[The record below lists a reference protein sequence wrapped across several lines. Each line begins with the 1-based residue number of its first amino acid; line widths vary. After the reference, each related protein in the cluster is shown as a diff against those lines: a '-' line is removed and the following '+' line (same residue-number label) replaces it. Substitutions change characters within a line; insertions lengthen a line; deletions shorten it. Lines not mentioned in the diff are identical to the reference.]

1 MVPRRSGLEVAVPSG
16 SAGNSGGGDSGE
28 LPELTVPEAPAAPGA
43 ATLAGLL
50 GERYRTVAR
59 LGAGAFGEVYRAHD
73 NVLGRDVAIKRIR
86 LEAFVE
92 PAQLEEVKQR
102 FLREAQLAARL
113 RHANIVTTHD
123 IVSSPRTS
131 FIVMEL
137 VEGRTLQAL
146 LEARGRLPLDEASR
160 LLGQVAAA
168 LDHAHASGVVHRDVK
183 PANVM
188 VEPSGHV
195 KVMDFGIAKAEAG
208 GNLTATGLIMGTPNY
223 MSPEQA
229 RGGKVDARSD
239 LFSLGC
245 VLYEC
250 LTGVKPFQ
258 ADTVTAILVRILTED
273 PPPVDFDATGLP
285 RAVGEV
291 LRRAMAK
298 DPAARFASGSE
309 TIAALGAAGGLQ
321 PVSPAPPLRQTG
333 TPTAV
338 PASGPLAAPGDSA
351 TDAPTVVSRAPQGAV
366 GARRRTALAAV
377 AVLALAAGGYWLVA
391 GARPRPTGGALVVEE
406 PVGFFGRLLGR
417 EPRLLVTLPAGTS
430 LRLTLVT
437 PLSSETAGAGDAL
450 SAETTSAVRIEGV
463 EALPT
468 GSQLAGRVTQA
479 ASAAAAGGRGEMT
492 LEFDSVTLPEGGRYS
507 LRTRPLS
514 LRAPAIARRRENALV
529 AGLSEVGAAV
539 GGLLGGRKGA
549 SAGGVVG
556 GAAGAAYVTSEKG
569 RDVTLPARASL
580 SVETAEPT
588 TLRRPRQP

>member
-1 MVPRRSGLEVAVPSG
+1 MPGG
-16 SAGNSGGGDSGE
+16 SSREAGEGDAGE
-28 LPELTVPEAPAAPGA
+28 LPELTVPEAPAPGA

-73 NVLGRDVAIKRIR
+73 GVLGRDVAIKRIR
-86 LEAFVE
+86 LEAFAE

-102 FLREAQLAARL
+102 FRREAQLAARL
-113 RHANIVTTHD
+113 RHSNIVTTHD
-123 IVSSPRTS
+123 IVSSPATS

-137 VEGRTLQAL
+137 VEGRTLQSL
-146 LEARGRLPLDEASR
+146 LEARGRLPLGEASQ

-168 LDHAHASGVVHRDVK
+168 LDHAHAGGVVHRDVK

-195 KVMDFGIAKAEAG
+195 KVMDFGIAKAEAS

-258 ADTVTAILVRILTED
+258 ADSVTAILVRILTED

-285 RAVGEV
+285 RAVGDV

-298 DPAARFASGSE
+298 DPAARYASGAE
-309 TIAALGAAGGLQ
+309 MIAALSAAGG
-321 PVSPAPPLRQTG
+321 PLTG
-333 TPTAV
+333 RAGAGTT
-338 PASGPLAAPGDSA
+338 G
-351 TDAPTVVSRAPQGAV
+351 APTVVSRAPQKPGSV
-366 GARRRTALAAV
+366 RRLVALATA
-377 AVLALAAGGYWLVA
+377 AALLLAAGGFWLIGGA
-391 GARPRPTGGALVVEE
+391 RGARPRAGALVVEE

-417 EPRLLVTLPAGTS
+417 PPRLLVTLPVGTP
-430 LRLTLVT
+430 LRLALVT

-514 LRAPAIARRRENALV
+514 LRAPAVTRRRENAIV

-539 GGLLGGRKGA
+539 GGLLGGRRGA

-556 GAAGAAYVTSEKG
+556 GAAGTVYVTGEKG

-580 SVETAEPT
+580 SVETSEPT
-588 TLRRPRQP
+588 TVARPRQP

>member
-1 MVPRRSGLEVAVPSG
+1 MP
-16 SAGNSGGGDSGE
+16 GGGSREAGEGDAGE
-28 LPELTVPEAPAAPGA
+28 LPELTVPEAPAPGA

-73 NVLGRDVAIKRIR
+73 GVLGRDVAIKRIR
-86 LEAFVE
+86 LEAFAE

-113 RHANIVTTHD
+113 RHSNIVTTHD
-123 IVSSPRTS
+123 IVSSPATS

-137 VEGRTLQAL
+137 VEGRTLQSL
-146 LEARGRLPLDEASR
+146 LEARGRLPLEEASR

-168 LDHAHASGVVHRDVK
+168 LDHAHASGIVHRDVK

-258 ADTVTAILVRILTED
+258 ADSVTAILVRILTED
-273 PPPVDFDATGLP
+273 PPPVDFEATRLP
-285 RAVGEV
+285 RAVGDV

-298 DPAARFASGSE
+298 DPAARYASGAE
-309 TIAALGAAGGLQ
+309 MIAALSAAGGLG
-321 PVSPAPPLRQTG
+321 PAAPAPPWPR
-333 TPTAV
+333 
-338 PASGPLAAPGDSA
+338 LAAAPPAAGA
-351 TDAPTVVSRAPQGAV
+351 GAGTTGAPTVLSRAPQRPRS
-366 GARRRTALAAV
+366 ARRLVALASA
-377 AVLALAAGGYWLVA
+377 AALLLAAGGFWLLGGA
-391 GARPRPTGGALVVEE
+391 RAARPRTGALVVEE

-417 EPRLLVTLPAGTS
+417 QPRLLVTLPVGTP
-430 LRLTLVT
+430 LRLALVT
-437 PLSSETAGAGDAL
+437 PLSSETAGVGDAL

-468 GSQLAGRVTQA
+468 GSQLIGRVTQA

-492 LEFDSVTLPEGGRYS
+492 LEFDSVTLPEGGRYP
-507 LRTRPLS
+507 LRTRPLG
-514 LRAPAIARRRENALV
+514 LRAPALTRRRENAIV

-539 GGLLGGRKGA
+539 GGLLAGRRGA

-556 GAAGAAYVTSEKG
+556 GAAGTVYVTGEKG

-580 SVETAEPT
+580 SVETSEPT
-588 TLRRPRQP
+588 TVARPRQP